1 MSAETIGSALLKRRL
16 ELGLEKGQAAD
27 KIGMSRTTYSS
38 YEQDTQRPSVDVFPA
53 LSSFLVISIEEL
65 LVLYG
70 ATCVAG
76 ARSALERTAL
86 SDHNGSEEAKTSHVS
101 PSPSSTTTSSIAQPE
116 APVAP
121 STAPISEMTAEAPH
135 ELVTPSTAPD
145 SEMTAEARNELV
157 TPSTAPDSEVTA
169 EARHEL
175 VAPSTAPDSEV
186 TAEAPHE
193 LVTPS
198 TAPDSEVTAEAR
210 HELVA
215 PELVVTPVPENVD
228 EPIELPPTV
237 DRESHTAETVAD
249 GSIAFEQPSYIA
261 ETSPYKSREK
271 DWNHKNKKKKK
282 KQKKN

>member
-1 MSAETIGSALLKRRL
+1 MSAETIGSSLLKRRL

-70 ATCVAG
+70 ATCIAG

-135 ELVTPSTAPD
+135 ELVTP
-145 SEMTAEARNELV
+145 L
-157 TPSTAPDSEVTA
+157 
-169 EARHEL
+169 
-175 VAPSTAPDSEV
+175 TAPDSEV

-198 TAPDSEVTAEAR
+198 TAPIAEMTAEAP
-210 HELVA
+210 HELVT
-215 PELVVTPVPENVD
+215 PELVVTQVPENVD

-237 DRESHTAETVAD
+237 DRESHTPETVAD
-249 GSIAFEQPSYIA
+249 GSIAFEQPSYIE